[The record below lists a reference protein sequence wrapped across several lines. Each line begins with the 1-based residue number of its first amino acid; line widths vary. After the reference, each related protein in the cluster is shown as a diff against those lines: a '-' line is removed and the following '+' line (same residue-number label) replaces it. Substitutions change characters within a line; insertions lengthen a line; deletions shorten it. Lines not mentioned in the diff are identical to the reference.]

1 MLVSDCCGARALGN
15 GDCDSEDMG
24 ICPNCLEHCSYIDET
39 DGDID
44 PSTILNAYPL
54 DLIK

>member
-24 ICPNCLEHCSYIDET
+24 ICPNCLEHCSYIDE
-39 DGDID
+39 DDEDID
-44 PSTILNAYPL
+44 DEEDIDDDVT
-54 DLIK
+54 D